1 MCLFIYA
8 HFIIILILTVII
20 YFVVLFWSK
29 DMDQLGLIM
38 SIILQVKLSVLIAM
52 KKSEIMNDIK
62 VDLLM
67 DGPIVKWIYK

>member
-1 MCLFIYA
+1 
-8 HFIIILILTVII
+8 
-20 YFVVLFWSK
+20 
-29 DMDQLGLIM
+29 MDQFGLIV